1 MVGLGVTLGCIGEW
15 SRKWQLGF
23 RVQGL
28 RTLVAHGGKYGDWL
42 VTRGF

>member
-1 MVGLGVTLGCIGEW
+1 MVGLGVTLGCIG
-15 SRKWQLGF
+15 KWQLGF